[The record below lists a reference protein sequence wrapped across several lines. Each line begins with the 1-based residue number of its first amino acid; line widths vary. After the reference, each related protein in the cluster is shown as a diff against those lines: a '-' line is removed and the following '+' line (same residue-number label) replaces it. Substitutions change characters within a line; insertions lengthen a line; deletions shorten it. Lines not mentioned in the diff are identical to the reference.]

1 MVPQSYPWMHI
12 LEEIT
17 TKIRFNISKVY
28 SKKHVLSVS
37 DFKNLLDIQA
47 QEAITSILEAYDVS
61 ARLISEEGDELF
73 GDGEYTV
80 IADPLD
86 GTTNMARGLPPA
98 VTAILVSET
107 ARLSGAVASIVM
119 NLFSRNVYKAE
130 RGRGAFQNDK
140 PILSTKY
147 IPLKNALL
155 SIDISKN
162 PRLELTSKLI
172 KYNEHIRGLGCSA
185 MSLCYVA
192 DGTLDAHVD
201 IRGVLRNTD
210 AAAALMILKET
221 GGNYAINGQKGTDLD
236 LSQMNTFE
244 LIATSNEVLLDEI
257 ISFLG

>member
-1 MVPQSYPWMHI
+1 M
-12 LEEIT
+12 LEEMT
-17 TKIRFNISKVY
+17 TRIKYNLSKVY
-28 SKKHVLSVS
+28 SKKNVLSVS
-37 DFKNLLDIQA
+37 NFKNLLDLQA
-47 QEAITSILEAYDVS
+47 QEAITSILETYDVS

-73 GDGEYTV
+73 GDGEYTI

-98 VTAILVSET
+98 VSAILVSENE
-107 ARLSGAVASIVM
+107 RLSGSVASIVM
-119 NLFSRNVYKAE
+119 NLFSGDVYTAD
-130 RGRGAFQNDK
+130 RGRGAFQNGN
-140 PILSTKY
+140 PIHSAKC

-162 PRLELTSKLI
+162 PRLELTSTLI

-201 IRGVLRNTD
+201 IRGILRNTD

-221 GGNYAINGQKGTDLD
+221 GGIYNINGETGSDLD
-236 LSQMNTFE
+236 LSKMNTFE
-244 LIATSNEVLLDEI
+244 LIAASNETLLNEI
-257 ISFLG
+257 TSLLG